1 MYVQKG
7 TFYPPADC
15 QSQDSLYSAFKTA
28 IRYYQ
33 VARDSVTYYTQNTI
47 EHRPAL
53 SSIATQ
59 PFEQHDGITSTP
71 QQPDLPSPFPP
82 KDPPLPR
89 LDTETVKAEC
99 QDSVFT
105 EFCGARSD
113 RMPSLTAPSK
123 RLQALCP
130 ICFSSRPPQV
140 MTACVFC
147 LFSPILRPLLKLVCL
162 F

>member
-15 QSQDSLYSAFKTA
+15 QSQDGLYSAFKMA

-33 VARDSVTYYTQNTI
+33 VAKDSVTYYAQNTI
-47 EHRPAL
+47 EHRPVQN
-53 SSIATQ
+53 SSYTKPVEQREDIA
-59 PFEQHDGITSTP
+59 SKP
-71 QQPDLPSPFPP
+71 QQQDPPSLFPLKDPSPPQ
-82 KDPPLPR
+82 
-89 LDTETVKAEC
+89 LDTDTVKAEC
-99 QDSVFT
+99 QDSAFT
-105 EFCGARSD
+105 AFCGVPSD

-130 ICFSSRPPQV
+130 ICFSSSPPQV
-140 MTACVFC
+140 MTTCVFC
-147 LFSPILRPLLKLVCL
+147 SFSSILRPLLKLGCL